1 MIKTQIPKNIVIEC
15 IQHAFNGIEN
25 ITITKATDG
34 HYMVYVPT
42 KNVMARLTTIDKI
55 YHGHKLWQG
64 GGIVEII
71 ASPMPAKN
79 NCLAYEIHFRD
90 CIEIVDE

>member
-1 MIKTQIPKNIVIEC
+1 MHPTCVQRHRKHHNHQCHGWPLHGVCTNKKR
-15 IQHAFNGIEN
+15 HG
-25 ITITKATDG
+25 TIDT
-34 HYMVYVPT
+34 M
-42 KNVMARLTTIDKI
+42 DKI